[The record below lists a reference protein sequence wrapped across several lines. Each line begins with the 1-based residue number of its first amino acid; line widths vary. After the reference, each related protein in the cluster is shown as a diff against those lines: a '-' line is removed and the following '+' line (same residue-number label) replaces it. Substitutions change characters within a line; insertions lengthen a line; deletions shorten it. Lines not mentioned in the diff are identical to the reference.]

1 MAFGTQKI
9 TVRYRAARFALFNSN
24 IIDNHNE
31 IVNFW
36 QQFYDQSCLE
46 YIYVNN
52 LRFSKVLLKIICT
65 PSEGLDDEQPM
76 DVSLLANPPNRII
89 SATENILIPLGG
101 TSVF

>member
-9 TVRYRAARFALFNSN
+9 TVRYRAARFALFNSS
-24 IIDNHNE
+24 IIDNPIE
-31 IVNFW
+31 IANFW

-65 PSEGLDDEQPM
+65 PSDGLDDEQPI
-76 DVSLLANPPNRII
+76 DVSLLAKPPNRII
-89 SATENILIPLGG
+89 SAENILIPLGG
-101 TSVF
+101 TTS

>member
-9 TVRYRAARFALFNSN
+9 TVRYRAARFALFNSSN
-24 IIDNHNE
+24 IDDQNE

-52 LRFSKVLLKIICT
+52 LRFSKVLLRIIYT
-65 PSEGLDDEQPM
+65 PSDGLLADVQPV
-76 DVSLLANPPNRII
+76 DVSLLTNPSSRIL
-89 SATENILIPLGG
+89 SSENILIPLGG
-101 TSVF
+101 TT